1 MKSRFLFPYQFKL
14 LGWFLAVPGFILGYF
29 VLYHDYNIPGF
40 DLKSQHTH
48 GVFVSMVENLTNEL
62 ALVLVVLGLL
72 FVAFSKER
80 REDELTARMRYNAL
94 YWAILINYLIYG
106 AWLIVAL
113 VHDAFPHG
121 NRILSNSFT
130 DILVIAVY
138 NLFTPLVIFV
148 IRYYYLKYRK
158 NNEYK
163 VDKLFYLPYKPFKVV
178 GVSLSVVM
186 LVSILLSFV
195 IKWIK
200 INQINAETLQD
211 LIIFLPLA
219 LLLWAYSK
227 EKNEDEFIATLRLE
241 SMQLAVYINYII
253 LLIANCFL
261 FFTDFMVFMF
271 VNLST
276 IALFFVIRFN
286 YILRKYNKATEQG
299 ELAS

>member
-14 LGWFLAVPGFILGYF
+14 LGWLLAVPGFIFGYF
-29 VLYHDYNIPGF
+29 VLYHDCNIPGF
-40 DLKSQHTH
+40 ELKSQHTH
-48 GVFVSMVENLTNEL
+48 GVFVSMVENFTNER

-72 FVAFSKER
+72 FIAFSKEKK
-80 REDELTARMRYNAL
+80 EDELTARMRYNAL

-113 VHDAFPHG
+113 VHDLFPHG
-121 NRILSNSFT
+121 NRIMSNSFT
-130 DILVIAVY
+130 DILAIAVY

-163 VDKLFYLPYKPFKVV
+163 VDKLFYLRYKPFKII
-178 GVSLSVVM
+178 GVSVSIVM
-186 LVSILLSFV
+186 LAGILLSFV
-195 IKWIK
+195 IKWVK
-200 INQINAETLQD
+200 INEINTEALQD
-211 LIIFLPLA
+211 LIIFLPVA

-241 SMQLAVYINYII
+241 SMQLAVYVNYII

-286 YILRKYNKATEQG
+286 YILRKYNKATELEEQ
-299 ELAS
+299 AS